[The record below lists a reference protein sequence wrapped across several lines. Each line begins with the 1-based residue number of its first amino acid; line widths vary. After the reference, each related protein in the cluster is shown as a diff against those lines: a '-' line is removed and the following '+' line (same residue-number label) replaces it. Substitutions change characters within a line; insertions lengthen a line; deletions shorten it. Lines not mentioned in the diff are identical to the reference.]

1 MEPGNIKLLVVD
13 DEEGIREGLREYLAL
28 EGYEV
33 DAVCSAEKAIE
44 AGIENYDLL
53 LLDVMM
59 DGMGGF
65 ELARHMKK
73 NEATARVPVI
83 FLTARDS
90 DDDVVEGLETGA
102 YDYISKP
109 FSMKVLIARIG
120 AVLRRCD
127 KTRGVVC
134 DRQTLICR
142 VDDTVVKLPRK
153 EFELLAFMLENRG
166 RIFKREE
173 LLKQVWPENVV
184 VVDRS
189 VDVHITRIRSKLGP
203 YARNIV
209 SRSGYG
215 YGWQD

>member
-1 MEPGNIKLLVVD
+1 MESEYIKLLVVD
-13 DEEGIREGLREYLAL
+13 DEEGLREGLREYLAL
-28 EGYEV
+28 EGFAV
-33 DAVCSAEKAIE
+33 DAVESAEKAIE

-59 DGMGGF
+59 DGMGGL
-65 ELARHMKK
+65 ELARRLKM
-73 NEATARVPVI
+73 NDATAKIPII
-83 FLTARDS
+83 FLTAKDA
-90 DDDVVEGLETGA
+90 DDDVVRGLELGA
-102 YDYISKP
+102 DDYISKP
-109 FSMKVLIARIG
+109 FSMKVLIARITT
-120 AVLRRCD
+120 VLRRFN
-127 KTRGVVC
+127 KSRGVVC
-134 DRQTLICR
+134 DRNTLICR
-142 VDDTVVKLPRK
+142 VDDNVVKLPRK
-153 EFELLAFMLENRG
+153 EFELLAFMLENKG

-189 VDVHITRIRSKLGP
+189 VDVHITRIRSKLGK